1 MVAKFVSA
9 ISMVLVV
16 ELTSALA
23 TGVGG
28 NNAQWTSSLIHSSIT
43 TTKTPF
49 SPRIMLWHRKSIFQ
63 IPFKM
68 PIFTVNVISILL
80 FHLLNSSI
88 PCRNMFHASN
98 LSRQILW
105 ARSVSYPA
113 LMNIRSTL
121 TTRQRHWQNP
131 THSAD
136 LTRVVMRQVQ
146 IKTTCDVTRI
156 TPDSSI
162 FSVSTSNMK
171 EMNVRWWHCARF
183 LRTSTKLV
191 LFLLLPLGTN
201 TKLTFRQS
209 WYCFYT

>member
-1 MVAKFVSA
+1 MCQQ
-9 ISMVLVV
+9 LVV
-16 ELTSALA
+16 EHTSALA

-43 TTKTPF
+43 TRKTPF
-49 SPRIMLWHRKSIFQ
+49 SPHIMLWHRKSIFQ

-68 PIFTVNVISILL
+68 PIVIVISILL

-88 PCRNMFHASN
+88 PCRNMFHASY

-105 ARSVSYPA
+105 ARSVSFPA

-136 LTRVVMRQVQ
+136 LTCVVMRHVQ
-146 IKTTCDVTRI
+146 IKTTCDMTRI

-162 FSVSTSNMK
+162 FSLFPLPTRKKWTSGSGTVPDSGQRHKFFSQLAASLKDQYKAGVVSVAS
-171 EMNVRWWHCARF
+171 
-183 LRTSTKLV
+183 LREQYKADI
-191 LFLLLPLGTN
+191 
-201 TKLTFRQS
+201 
-209 WYCFYT
+209 